1 MTSVMWPR
9 GLLAPRLGGESADNT
24 AMPSLLLRRLPTSG
38 RLSLLVVAAL
48 LAVPAAA
55 AADTTVT
62 ATPGESFSS
71 SATYVRSVADAAAEG
86 GKTLAMYT
94 SGTAQAAAK
103 PAVATSS
110 VAVLARG
117 TQCEGAPT
125 LQVVVDGVKVATFTI
140 SATKYSSY
148 TVAKNLTAGTHTIA
162 LQLINDHSA
171 ASCDRNVYVD
181 TVRMLSSSAS
191 SPATPVPVSS
201 KLRWPVPALVA
212 PTTIAVAQGDQ
223 SLTLDRAKDYILNL
237 GSTIHRGALWINGG
251 RNVVVK
257 GGTIALPA
265 SSVRTTAMSIA
276 NSVGTVHVEGVL
288 FDGSVHEMDAVQ
300 IVAPAAIVQL
310 ENIRAT
316 GITGTFDTNHSDIVQ
331 SWGGVAKLRIDHLTA
346 DSNYQGIF
354 TRPDQGAIGSVDLQ
368 NVDLAFNNAK
378 ATSSGGYLLWM
389 TSDCAMA
396 PTTLSNVYITPRL
409 GTSLGSAVWPTTNDA
424 SCPSKLSNNT
434 VTFPNL
440 PVTGGVIGGA
450 PPAGS
455 FVPAGKAGTAYVSPG
470 YQ

>member
-1 MTSVMWPR
+1 
-9 GLLAPRLGGESADNT
+9 
-24 AMPSLLLRRLPTSG
+24 MPW
-38 RLSLLVVAAL
+38 RLSLLAVVAL
-48 LAVPAAA
+48 LAVPAIAS
-55 AADTTVT
+55 ADVTVT
-62 ATPGESFSS
+62 STPGESFAS

-94 SGTAQAAAK
+94 GGTAQATVK

-117 TQCEGAPT
+117 AQCEGAPM
-125 LQVVVDGVKVATFTI
+125 LQVVVDGVKAATFTV
-140 SATKYSSY
+140 SATKYTNY
-148 TVAKNLTAGTHTIA
+148 TVARSLTAGTHTIA

-171 ASCDRNVYVD
+171 TSCDRNVYVD
-181 TVRMLSSSAS
+181 TVRTLSSSA
-191 SPATPVPVSS
+191 VPVAVSP
-201 KLRWPVPALVA
+201 KLRWPAPALTA
-212 PTTIAVAQGDQ
+212 PTTIAVGQGDQ
-223 SLTLDRAKDYILNL
+223 SLTLDKAKDYILNL
-237 GSTIHRGALWINGG
+237 GSATHRGALWINGG

-265 SSVRTTAMSIA
+265 SSTRTTAMSIA

-288 FDGSVHEMDAVQ
+288 FDGSAHEMDAVQ

-310 ENIRAT
+310 ENIRAS

-331 SWGGVAKLRIDHLTA
+331 PWGGVAKLRIDHLTA

-354 TRPDQGAIGSVDLQ
+354 TRPDEGVIGSVELQ

-389 TSDCAMA
+389 TSDCTMA
-396 PTTLSNVYITPRL
+396 PTTLSNVYIAPRL
-409 GTSLGSAVWPTTNDA
+409 GTSLGSAVWPATNDA
-424 SCPSKLSNNT
+424 SCPSKLSGNT
-434 VTFPNL
+434 VTFPQL

-450 PPAGS
+450 PPAGA
-455 FVPAGKAGTAYVSPG
+455 FVPTGKAGTAYVSPG

>member
-1 MTSVMWPR
+1 
-9 GLLAPRLGGESADNT
+9 
-24 AMPSLLLRRLPTSG
+24 MPSLRLRRLAVPG
-38 RLSLLVVAAL
+38 RLRPAIVAAVATLLVI
-48 LAVPAAA
+48 PAFA

-62 ATPGESFSS
+62 TTPGESFTS

-94 SGTAQAAAK
+94 GGTAQAAAK
-103 PAVATSS
+103 PAVATN
-110 VAVLARG
+110 AVTVRARG

-125 LQVVVDGVKVATFTI
+125 LQVVVDGVKVATFTVA
-140 SATKYSSY
+140 ATKYSNY
-148 TVAKNLTAGTHTIA
+148 TVAKSLTAGTHTIA

-171 ASCDRNVYVD
+171 ASCDRNAYVD
-181 TVRMLSSSAS
+181 TVRTLSSSAS
-191 SPATPVPVSS
+191 LPVAPVAGSS
-201 KLRWPVPALVA
+201 KLRWPAPVLVA
-212 PTTIAVAQGDQ
+212 PTTIAIAQGDQ
-223 SLTLDRAKDYILNL
+223 SLTLDKAKDYILSL

-265 SSVRTTAMSIA
+265 SSTRTTAMSIA

-288 FDGSVHEMDAVQ
+288 FDGSAHEMDAVQ
-300 IVAPAAIVQL
+300 IVAPAAIIQL
-310 ENIRAT
+310 ENVRAT

-331 SWGGVAKLRIDHLTA
+331 TWGGVAKLRIDHLTA
-346 DSNYQGIF
+346 DSTYQGIF
-354 TRPDQGAIGSVDLQ
+354 TRPDQGAIGSVELL
-368 NVDLAFNNAK
+368 NVDLAFNNVK
-378 ATSSGGYLLWM
+378 AGSSGGYLLWM

-396 PTTLSNVYITPRL
+396 PTTLTNVYITPRL
-409 GTSLGSAVWPTTNDA
+409 GTSLGSAVWPATNDA
-424 SCPSKLSNNT
+424 SCPSKLVGNT
-434 VTFPNL
+434 VSFPSL

-450 PPAGS
+450 PPGGA